1 MYAGSITPTARAATM
16 PLLLPSFLN
25 SVIALGVHSKDG
37 VFQPLA
43 TGFVYRHFAEKDEK
57 GHSLY
62 FGPYLVTNRHV
73 VDEPKGL
80 WVRINDPQSSVVQL
94 REDWYTH
101 PDPEVDVAVI
111 GFNLI
116 YEKHREV
123 PLESFLSDAHAVFRD
138 GLQDTS
144 VMESDEVYTLGF
156 PLGLTDTQR
165 NYVIVR
171 QGIIARIRDWYE
183 GQSKSF
189 LIDAE
194 IFPGNSGGPVM
205 LKPTMYSYGHTRVHP
220 KLIGMVAAYLRYE
233 TENSGLAKI
242 VPIDQVRETIAAERR
257 ASGVDTE

>member
-1 MYAGSITPTARAATM
+1 M

-25 SVIALGVHSKDG
+25 SVIALGAHHHDG
-37 VFQPLA
+37 TFQPVA
-43 TGFVYRHFAEKDEK
+43 TGFVYRHFAEKDEE

-62 FGPYLVTNRHV
+62 FGPYLVTNHHV
-73 VDEPKGL
+73 VDEWEQL

-94 REDWYTH
+94 DDGWYTH
-101 PDPEVDVAVI
+101 PDPKVDVAVI
-111 GFNLI
+111 GFNLTS
-116 YEKHREV
+116 EKNRESSIV
-123 PLESFLSDAHAVFRD
+123 PIESFLSDAHAVFRD

-156 PLGLTDTQR
+156 PLGLTDAQR

-183 GQSKSF
+183 GESMSF

-194 IFPGNSGGPVM
+194 IFPGNSGGPVI

-220 KLIGMVAAYLRYE
+220 KLIGMVAAYLPYR
-233 TENSGLAKI
+233 TENSGLAEI
-242 VPIDQVRETIAAERR
+242 VPIDQVRETIVAERR
-257 ASGVDTE
+257 AAGVDTE